1 MFVALSATVYCPLPQ
16 FHFLLIMTMATR
28 EGKSKLEKQSFFA
41 GRDQHANAKVIVR
54 FFFVF
59 PELVLRT

>member
-16 FHFLLIMTMATR
+16 FHFLQIMKMATSK
-28 EGKSKLEKQSFFA
+28 GKSKLEKQSFFA
-41 GRDQHANAKVIVR
+41 GRDQHAEVIVR

>member
-16 FHFLLIMTMATR
+16 FHFLQIMKMATSK
-28 EGKSKLEKQSFFA
+28 GKSKLEKQSFFA
-41 GRDQHANAKVIVR
+41 GRDQCAEVTVKVLVP
-54 FFFVF
+54 

>member
-16 FHFLLIMTMATR
+16 FHFLQIMKMATSK
-28 EGKSKLEKQSFFA
+28 GKSNLEKQSCFA
-41 GRDQHANAKVIVR
+41 GRDQYAEVTIK
-54 FFFVF
+54 FVLVP